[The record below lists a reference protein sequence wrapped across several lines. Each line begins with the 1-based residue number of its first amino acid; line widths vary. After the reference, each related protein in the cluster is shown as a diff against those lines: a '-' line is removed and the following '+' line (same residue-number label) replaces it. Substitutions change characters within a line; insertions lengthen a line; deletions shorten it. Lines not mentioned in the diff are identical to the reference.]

1 MTDLVGVS
9 EKGARV
15 GETHPRAK
23 LSDSDVDLIRDLHE
37 AGLSYRQIVAKF
49 DEDHLQVS
57 KSTVRD
63 IIKCRRRWGRPVAW
77 KRVYK
82 NQATAK
88 VLDTNNNTV
97 DNNGDNGGA

>member
-1 MTDLVGVS
+1 MADMVGVS

-23 LSDSDVDLIRDLHE
+23 LSDADVDLIRELHE
-37 AGLSYRQIVAKF
+37 AGLSYRQIVLKF

-63 IIKCRRRWGRPVAW
+63 IVKCRRRWGLVVAW
-77 KRVYK
+77 KRVAK
-82 NQATAK
+82 IKATAK
-88 VLDTNNNTV
+88 VDSAT
-97 DNNGDNGGA
+97 DNENE